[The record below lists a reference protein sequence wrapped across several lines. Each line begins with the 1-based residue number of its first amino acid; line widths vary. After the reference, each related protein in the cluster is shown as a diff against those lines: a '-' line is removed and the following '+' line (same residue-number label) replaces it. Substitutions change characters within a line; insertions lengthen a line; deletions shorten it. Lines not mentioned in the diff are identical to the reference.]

1 MHRRTCSS
9 DRQYGSIILYLKA
22 QNWVSLVVYLW
33 HAILLYHRNAL
44 RNPLFISPI
53 LSVTHCYLK
62 ANSLSSW
69 AVLQPRLHSHQA
81 SLELLSA
88 AKLKLLVETSIQV
101 DKNTITLLTHHQS
114 TIHPKTKTLQ
124 DCTCWGCASPLFIFH
139 RTSDRASILHLARGP
154 TAAQYLQCLFHTA
167 ISVAGKVSSPPEE
180 TKKTNSS
187 CCRWF

>member
-1 MHRRTCSS
+1 MYRRACSS
-9 DRQYGSIILYLKA
+9 DRRYGSIILYLKA
-22 QNWVSLVVYLW
+22 QNWVSLLIHLW
-33 HAILLYHRNAL
+33 CAILLHGRNAL

-53 LSVTHCYLK
+53 LSVTQCYLK

-88 AKLKLLVETSIQV
+88 AKLKLLVETSTQV

-114 TIHPKTKTLQ
+114 TIYPKTKTLQ

-139 RTSDRASILHLARGP
+139 RTSDKASTLHLTWELMLSHCSTIPSVSVSAPHCNFSGRKG
-154 TAAQYLQCLFHTA
+154 LQ
-167 ISVAGKVSSPPEE
+167 SSRRNKE
-180 TKKTNSS
+180 N
-187 CCRWF
+187 